1 MVLFKI
7 LEKAIEINP
16 EHGNAYSN
24 RSVSKGKGFGDEK
37 GACNDF
43 KKAASLGDEYRRQ
56 QLDSNEGNQ
65 CRNME

>member
-56 QLDSNEGNQ
+56 
-65 CRNME
+65 